1 MSQRIIIVHEEIE
14 MILERLDKIE
24 ASVRI
29 KQKIPEQTFFDN
41 QEFLQIMNISKRTA
55 QTWRDSKL
63 IAYSQVGSKIYYRMA
78 DILNML
84 NTHFKT
90 NSDHEHN
97 N

>member
-1 MSQRIIIVHEEIE
+1 MSRRIIITQEEID

-24 ASVRI
+24 ESVRI
-29 KQKIPEQTFFDN
+29 RQKLPEQTFFDN

-84 NTHFKT
+84 NKHFKP
-90 NSDHEHN
+90 N
-97 N
+97 NES